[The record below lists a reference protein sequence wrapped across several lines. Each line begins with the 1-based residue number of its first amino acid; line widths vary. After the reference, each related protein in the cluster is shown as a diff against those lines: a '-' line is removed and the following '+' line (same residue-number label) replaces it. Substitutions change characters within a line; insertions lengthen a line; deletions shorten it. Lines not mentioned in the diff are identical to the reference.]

1 MSCGTRKVCLLLK
14 FTPTVLSGLLKNNP
28 VSTKKGWDLLGRE
41 AQLNATGLASVR
53 CFPFRDVS
61 QSGRQPVPGSLGL
74 LSRAQH
80 KLELSWGRV
89 CCHLSWL
96 SWFLF
101 FSTCFFTVYN
111 SGIFVWGVSLSR
123 SSWPAGL
130 PLGHSR
136 IRAGIERRASLKL
149 KILQFL

>member
-74 LSRAQH
+74 QESC
-80 KLELSWGRV
+80 S
-89 CCHLSWL
+89 
-96 SWFLF
+96 
-101 FSTCFFTVYN
+101 
-111 SGIFVWGVSLSR
+111 
-123 SSWPAGL
+123 AGL
-130 PLGHSR
+130 S
-136 IRAGIERRASLKL
+136 ISWN
-149 KILQFL
+149 